1 MRVGG
6 SATTL
11 LNVIVEPSTQA
22 KVRSRQCGRCG
33 RSPTRRASGHRSS
46 LVRAT
51 LLALALVIAGA
62 GPGLAQ
68 ATDPTTDTTDTTDTA
83 DPTNGSTTTTQT
95 SATQTSGGSGTSATS
110 DTTDNSSTLNSTT
123 GQSTT
128 SQLSD
133 GQLQAERDRVK
144 QAEAANDREIEVA
157 NANLSAVADALADIN
172 SRIKSQEAAVDL
184 ASQRV
189 ERAELIAVAATE
201 DVADLQAQVVDL
213 ENKGREQAI
222 RSFMGDVVEGPGIL
236 LADDLNGAL
245 RISTLLNT
253 ATRSNIDYVTELVNT
268 QEVLDQRR
276 AQADN
281 ATVVA
286 EDLRQ
291 ASELEL
297 NQLESD
303 RAAQADLAAE
313 ADKELDHLLSEQ
325 AALASLGVQLEGQSK
340 TEEDSLIKELASVPT
355 PPPPATPTPIP
366 ASTGALDIRDAG
378 KGIKVDVS
386 ILANIQR
393 LLADAEAA
401 GVVLAGGGYR
411 DPAAQIRTR
420 RNNCGTSNYAI
431 YEMPARQCRPPT
443 ARPGRSMHEQGRA
456 IDFTYNGRLIRSRSG
471 AGWNWLKANAANYG
485 LKNLPSEPWHWSTNG
500 R

>member
-1 MRVGG
+1 M
-6 SATTL
+6 
-11 LNVIVEPSTQA
+11 
-22 KVRSRQCGRCG
+22 
-33 RSPTRRASGHRSS
+33 
-46 LVRAT
+46 
-51 LLALALVIAGA
+51 
-62 GPGLAQ
+62 
-68 ATDPTTDTTDTTDTA
+68 
-83 DPTNGSTTTTQT
+83 STTTTQT
-95 SATQTSGGSGTSATS
+95 STTQTSGGSGTSETT
-110 DTTDNSSTLNSTT
+110 DTTNNSSTLKPTT
-123 GQSTT
+123 GQSTS

-133 GQLQAERDRVK
+133 DQLQAERDRVEE
-144 QAEAANDREIEVA
+144 AEAANDQKIEVA
-157 NANLSAVADALADIN
+157 NANLSAVTDALADIN

-189 ERAELIAVAATE
+189 ERAQLIAAAATE
-201 DVADLQAQVVDL
+201 DVADLQAQVDDL

-222 RSFMGDVVEGPGIL
+222 RSFMGDVVDGPGIL

-245 RISTLLNT
+245 RITTLLNT
-253 ATRSNIDYVTELVNT
+253 ATQSNIDYVTELVNT

-276 AQADN
+276 AQADD
-281 ATVVA
+281 ATAVA

-291 ASELEL
+291 AGELEL
-297 NQLESD
+297 DQLESD

-313 ADKELDHLLSEQ
+313 ADQKLDHLLSER
-325 AALASLGVQLEGQSK
+325 AALASLGVQLESQSK
-340 TEEDSLIKELASVPT
+340 TEEDALIKELASVPA
-355 PPPPATPTPIP
+355 PPPPATPTPVPP

-386 ILANIQR
+386 ILADIQR

-401 GVVLAGGGYR
+401 GVDLAGGGYR

-443 ARPGRSMHEQGRA
+443 ARPGRSMHEQGKA

>member
-1 MRVGG
+1 M
-6 SATTL
+6 T
-11 LNVIVEPSTQA
+11 
-22 KVRSRQCGRCG
+22 
-33 RSPTRRASGHRSS
+33 
-46 LVRAT
+46 
-51 LLALALVIAGA
+51 
-62 GPGLAQ
+62 
-68 ATDPTTDTTDTTDTA
+68 
-83 DPTNGSTTTTQT
+83 
-95 SATQTSGGSGTSATS
+95 
-110 DTTDNSSTLNSTT
+110 
-123 GQSTT
+123 
-128 SQLSD
+128 
-133 GQLQAERDRVK
+133 
-144 QAEAANDREIEVA
+144 
-157 NANLSAVADALADIN
+157 DALADIN

-189 ERAELIAVAATE
+189 ERAQLIAAAATE
-201 DVADLQAQVVDL
+201 DVADLQAQVDDL

-222 RSFMGDVVEGPGIL
+222 RSFMGDVVDGPGIL

-245 RISTLLNT
+245 RITTLLNT
-253 ATRSNIDYVTELVNT
+253 ATQSNIDYVTELVNT

-276 AQADN
+276 AQADD
-281 ATVVA
+281 ATAVA

-291 ASELEL
+291 AGELEL
-297 NQLESD
+297 DQLESD

-313 ADKELDHLLSEQ
+313 ADQKLDHLLSER
-325 AALASLGVQLEGQSK
+325 AALASLGVQLESQSK
-340 TEEDSLIKELASVPT
+340 TEEDALIKELASVPA
-355 PPPPATPTPIP
+355 PPPPATPTPVP

-386 ILANIQR
+386 ILADIQR

-401 GVVLAGGGYR
+401 GVDLAGGGYR

-443 ARPGRSMHEQGRA
+443 ARPGRSMHEQGKA